1 MRAVLQRVRE
11 ASVAVDGEV
20 EASIGPGFLI
30 LLGVGEEDT
39 EEDILRL
46 AEKTVHLRIFE
57 DETGKFN
64 RSLLDIAGSALVVSQ
79 FTLFADC
86 RKGRR
91 PSFTSAAKPDRA
103 EPLYEGFIRTLR
115 AKGVLVKT
123 GVFGAMMDVR
133 LANHGPVTIYL
144 DSKDL

>member
-11 ASVAVDGEV
+11 ASVTINGEV

-46 AEKTVHLRIFE
+46 VGKTVHLRIFE

-64 RSLLDIAGSALVVSQ
+64 RSLLDIAGSAVVVFQ

-91 PSFTSAAKPDRA
+91 PSFTSAAKPDCA
-103 EPLYEGFIRTLR
+103 EPLYEEFIQTLR

>member
-30 LLGVGEEDT
+30 LLGIGEEDT

-79 FTLFADC
+79 FTLFADDSIPPPVVAPLEETFGSAPPRLSPWAGPRRHSDAPRRTAGC
-86 RKGRR
+86 SSRRVPRRRAHSQGRSR
-91 PSFTSAAKPDRA
+91 
-103 EPLYEGFIRTLR
+103 
-115 AKGVLVKT
+115 
-123 GVFGAMMDVR
+123 
-133 LANHGPVTIYL
+133 
-144 DSKDL
+144 